1 MTLRE
6 IVSFKQRN
14 GKNHMKIS
22 EKNSVELIEYT
33 KAQDALNCVT
43 HALGALLGA
52 VVLVLLTEKAAPF
65 GMARY
70 TASAIIYGLSLIVL
84 YSASAVYHGLPQGEA
99 KRTARLV
106 DHSVIPILLAGT
118 ATPCALIT
126 LYNHNKICCAV
137 VLLLGWGSV
146 IFGLVAKLFFFQK
159 TKAACV
165 AVYIIAGAVMLSCS
179 LAVVDEIN
187 VHALL
192 LLVLGCAVYLF
203 GSIFC
208 ALGRKH
214 PWCHVP
220 FHMFMVAGSMIHAY
234 VIYEYVFVNV

>member
-1 MTLRE
+1 M
-6 IVSFKQRN
+6 
-14 GKNHMKIS
+14 KNKD
-22 EKNSVELIEYT
+22 SVELIEYT

-43 HALGALLGA
+43 HALGAVLGA
-52 VVLVLLTEKAAPF
+52 AVLILLIKKALPL
-65 GMARY
+65 GSVRY
-70 TASAIIYGLSLIVL
+70 TAAAVVYGLSIILL
-84 YSASAVYHGLPQGEA
+84 YGSSAVYHGLPQGEA

-118 ATPCALIT
+118 ATPCSLIT

-159 TKAACV
+159 TKAA
-165 AVYIIAGAVMLSCS
+165 VMLSCS
-179 LAVVDEIN
+179 LAVIDEIN
-187 VHALL
+187 IHALL

-208 ALGRKH
+208 AVGRKH
-214 PWCHVP
+214 PWFHVP

-234 VIYEYVFVNV
+234 VIYEYIFAAA

>member
-1 MTLRE
+1 M
-6 IVSFKQRN
+6 
-14 GKNHMKIS
+14 KNKD
-22 EKNSVELIEYT
+22 SVELIEYT
-33 KAQDALNCVT
+33 KAQDALNCAT
-43 HALGALLGA
+43 HSLGA
-52 VVLVLLTEKAAPF
+52 VLGAAVLVLLIKKALPL
-65 GMARY
+65 GSARY
-70 TASAIIYGLSLIVL
+70 TAAAVVYGLSIILL

-118 ATPCALIT
+118 ATPCSLIT

-179 LAVVDEIN
+179 LEIN

-192 LLVLGCAVYLF
+192 LLVFGCAVYLF

-208 ALGRKH
+208 AVGRKH
-214 PWCHVP
+214 PWFHVP
-220 FHMFMVAGSMIHAY
+220 FHIFMVAGSMVHAY
-234 VIYEYVFVNV
+234 VIYEYIFAAA

>member
-1 MTLRE
+1 
-6 IVSFKQRN
+6 
-14 GKNHMKIS
+14 MKIS

-43 HALGALLGA
+43 HALGAVLGA
-52 VVLVLLTEKAAPF
+52 AVLVLLTEKAAPF

-84 YSASAVYHGLPQGEA
+84 YGASAVYHGLPQGEA

-234 VIYEYVFVNV
+234 VIYEYVFINV

>member
-1 MTLRE
+1 M
-6 IVSFKQRN
+6 
-14 GKNHMKIS
+14 KNKD
-22 EKNSVELIEYT
+22 SVELIEYT

-43 HALGALLGA
+43 HALGAVLGA
-52 VVLVLLTEKAAPF
+52 AVLILLIKKAAPF
-65 GMARY
+65 SSARY
-70 TASAIIYGLSLIVL
+70 MAAAVVYGLSIICSTARRSL
-84 YSASAVYHGLPQGEA
+84 SRLPQGEA

-106 DHSVIPILLAGT
+106 DHLVIPVLLAGT
-118 ATPCALIT
+118 ATPCSLIT

-146 IFGLVAKLFFFQK
+146 MFGFIAKLFFFQK

-179 LAVVDEIN
+179 LAVIDEIN

-192 LLVLGCAVYLF
+192 LLVFGCAVYLF

-208 ALGRKH
+208 AVGRKH
-214 PWCHVP
+214 PWFHVP
-220 FHMFMVAGSMIHAY
+220 FHIFMVAGSMIHAY
-234 VIYEYVFVNV
+234 VIYEYIFAAA

>member
-1 MTLRE
+1 
-6 IVSFKQRN
+6 
-14 GKNHMKIS
+14 MKIS

-43 HALGALLGA
+43 HALGGLLGA
-52 VVLVLLTEKAAPF
+52 AVLVLLTEKAAPL

-126 LYNHNKICCAV
+126 LYNHNRICCAV

-208 ALGRKH
+208 AVGRKH

-234 VIYEYVFVNV
+234 VIYEYVFVNI

>member
-1 MTLRE
+1 M
-6 IVSFKQRN
+6 
-14 GKNHMKIS
+14 KNKD
-22 EKNSVELIEYT
+22 SVELIEYT

-43 HALGALLGA
+43 HALGAVLGA
-52 VVLVLLTEKAAPF
+52 AVLILLIKKAAPF
-65 GMARY
+65 SSARY
-70 TASAIIYGLSLIVL
+70 MAAAVVYGLSI

-106 DHSVIPILLAGT
+106 DHLVIPVLLAGT
-118 ATPCALIT
+118 ATPCSLIT

-146 IFGLVAKLFFFQK
+146 MFGFIAKLFFFQK

-179 LAVVDEIN
+179 LAVIDEIN

-192 LLVLGCAVYLF
+192 LLVFGCAVYLF

-208 ALGRKH
+208 AVGRKH
-214 PWCHVP
+214 PWFHVP
-220 FHMFMVAGSMIHAY
+220 FHIFMVAGSMIHAY
-234 VIYEYVFVNV
+234 VIYEYIFAAA

>member
-1 MTLRE
+1 M
-6 IVSFKQRN
+6 
-14 GKNHMKIS
+14 KNKD
-22 EKNSVELIEYT
+22 SVELIEYT
-33 KAQDALNCVT
+33 KTQDALNCVT
-43 HALGALLGA
+43 HALGAVLGA
-52 VVLVLLTEKAAPF
+52 AVLILLIKKAAPF
-65 GMARY
+65 SSARY
-70 TASAIIYGLSLIVL
+70 MASAIVYGLSLILL
-84 YSASAVYHGLPQGEA
+84 YSSSAVYHGFPQGEA

-126 LYNHNKICCAV
+126 LYKHNKICCAV

-146 IFGLVAKLFFFQK
+146 LFGFIAKLFFFQK

-179 LAVVDEIN
+179 LAVIDEIN

-208 ALGRKH
+208 AIGRKH

-220 FHMFMVAGSMIHAY
+220 FHIFMVAGSMIHAY
-234 VIYEYVFVNV
+234 VIYEYVFMAA

>member
-1 MTLRE
+1 M
-6 IVSFKQRN
+6 
-14 GKNHMKIS
+14 KNKD
-22 EKNSVELIEYT
+22 SVELIEYT

-43 HALGALLGA
+43 HALGAVLGA
-52 VVLVLLTEKAAPF
+52 AVLILLIKKAAPF
-65 GMARY
+65 DSARY
-70 TASAIIYGLSLIVL
+70 MASAIVYGLSLILL

-126 LYNHNKICCAV
+126 LYNHNKICCAA

-146 IFGLVAKLFFFQK
+146 LFGFIAKLFFFQK
-159 TKAACV
+159 PKAACV
-165 AVYIIAGAVMLSCS
+165 VVYIIAGAVMLSCS
-179 LAVVDEIN
+179 LAVIDEIN

-208 ALGRKH
+208 AVGRKH

-220 FHMFMVAGSMIHAY
+220 FHIFMVAGSMIHAY
-234 VIYEYVFVNV
+234 VIYEYVFIAA

>member
-1 MTLRE
+1 
-6 IVSFKQRN
+6 
-14 GKNHMKIS
+14 MKIS

-43 HALGALLGA
+43 HALGAVLGA
-52 VVLVLLTEKAAPF
+52 AVLVLLTEKAAPF

-126 LYNHNKICCAV
+126 LYNQNKICCAV

-208 ALGRKH
+208 AVGRKH
-214 PWCHVP
+214 PWSHVP

-234 VIYEYVFVNV
+234 VIYEYVFVNI

>member
-1 MTLRE
+1 M
-6 IVSFKQRN
+6 
-14 GKNHMKIS
+14 KNKD
-22 EKNSVELIEYT
+22 SVELIEYT

-43 HALGALLGA
+43 HALGAVLGA
-52 VVLVLLTEKAAPF
+52 AVLILLIKKAVPF
-65 GMARY
+65 NSARY
-70 TASAIIYGLSLIVL
+70 MASAIVYGLSLILL

-126 LYNHNKICCAV
+126 LYNHNKICCAA
-137 VLLLGWGSV
+137 VLLLGWGSM

-179 LAVVDEIN
+179 LARGYRRDKCT
-187 VHALL
+187 
-192 LLVLGCAVYLF
+192 CAVASRAWVRGL
-203 GSIFC
+203 SLRLDILRRRQKAPVVPC
-208 ALGRKH
+208 AVSYVHGRGQH
-214 PWCHVP
+214 DTRLCDIRIC
-220 FHMFMVAGSMIHAY
+220 FHSR
-234 VIYEYVFVNV
+234 VII